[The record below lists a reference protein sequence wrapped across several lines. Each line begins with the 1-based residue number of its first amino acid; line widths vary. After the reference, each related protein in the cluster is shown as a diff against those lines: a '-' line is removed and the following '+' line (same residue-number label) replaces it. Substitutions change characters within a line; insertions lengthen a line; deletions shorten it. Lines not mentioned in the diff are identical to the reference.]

1 MEKLL
6 QIDSSGKGSMSA
18 TKPLTEY
25 FVQNWKRSNPS
36 GEVISRDLLTSEIP
50 LVTPELVGA
59 FYTPADK
66 QSDAQRATLA
76 VSDQLVSELFAADTY
91 VFGVPMYNFSV
102 PGVFKLYIDQ
112 IVRAGQTFSYE
123 GGYPQGLLK
132 GKRLIVVTASG
143 VDYSVP
149 PMKELNFLEPY
160 LRSIFGFLG
169 VRDIEFVTISGR
181 DPESVAAA
189 SEMAK
194 KQIDKILSAEVA
206 VAAGSRN

>member
-6 QIDSSGKGSMSA
+6 HIDSSGKGSVSA

-25 FVQNWKRSNPS
+25 FVQNWKKSNPN

-59 FYTPADK
+59 YFTPADK
-66 QSDAQRATLA
+66 QSDAQRASLV
-76 VSDQLVSELFAADTY
+76 VSDQLVSELFAAETY
-91 VFGVPMYNFSV
+91 IFGVPMYNFSV

-112 IVRAGQTFSYE
+112 IVRIGKTVSYE
-123 GGYPQGLLK
+123 GGFPKGLLK
-132 GKRLIVVTASG
+132 DKRLIVVTASG
-143 VDYSVP
+143 GDYSVP
-149 PMKELNFLEPY
+149 PMKEFNFLEPY

-169 VRDIEFVTISGR
+169 VKDIEFVTISGR
-181 DPESVAAA
+181 DPESIGAAT
-189 SEMAK
+189 EVAK

-206 VAAGSRN
+206 VAAGSLN